1 MTQLTLNFQIR
12 DFMKGNAGRIIGQK
26 LMQLF
31 TQSGAYYNENG
42 MTVHKWKLQTRG
54 IIIDVPHQS

>member
-1 MTQLTLNFQIR
+1 
-12 DFMKGNAGRIIGQK
+12 MKGNAGRIIGQK

-42 MTVHKWKLQTRG
+42 MTVKNGKLQTRG
-54 IIIDVPHQS
+54 IIIEVPHQS